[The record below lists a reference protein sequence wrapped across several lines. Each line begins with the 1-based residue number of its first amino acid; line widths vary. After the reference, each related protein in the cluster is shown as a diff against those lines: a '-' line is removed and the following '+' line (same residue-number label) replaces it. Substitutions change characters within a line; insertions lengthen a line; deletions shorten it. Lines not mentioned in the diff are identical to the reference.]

1 MMNSIEIKELNF
13 SFGSKQILNKV
24 NLNVPKGSIYGY
36 LGRNGAGKSTTIKLL
51 LGLLN
56 SKDDNIFLN
65 DLSIKQDAIKI
76 HSLTGNLIE
85 SPCYYTKL
93 TVYENLK
100 YLDVIYKKGEERI
113 NEVLELVDLLYAA
126 HSKTSNLSMGMK
138 QRLGIA
144 IAIFHDPE
152 ILILDEPLNG
162 LDAQGIY
169 EMRELFLRLNSQGKT
184 IFLSSHILSELERV
198 ATHIGI
204 IEGGKMIFEGKK
216 EELLGNV
223 VRKVAIKVSD
233 AEKAT
238 TILENGRVEDN
249 IIHLE
254 IEHDKDFHQKIEKL
268 IQNNIEIY
276 DIQSETA
283 NLEQIFINLIQPKND
298 EHIL

>member
-13 SFGSKQILNKV
+13 SFGSKQILNQV
-24 NLNVPKGSIYGY
+24 DLNVPKGSIYGY

-113 NEVLELVDLLYAA
+113 TEVLELVDLLYAA

-238 TILENGRVEDN
+238 TILENVRTENN

>member
-113 NEVLELVDLLYAA
+113 TEVLELVDLLYAA

-238 TILENGRVEDN
+238 TILENVRTENN

>member
-1 MMNSIEIKELNF
+1 M
-13 SFGSKQILNKV
+13 
-24 NLNVPKGSIYGY
+24 
-36 LGRNGAGKSTTIKLL
+36 
-51 LGLLN
+51 
-56 SKDDNIFLN
+56 N

-238 TILENGRVEDN
+238 TILENVRTENN

>member
-1 MMNSIEIKELNF
+1 M
-13 SFGSKQILNKV
+13 
-24 NLNVPKGSIYGY
+24 
-36 LGRNGAGKSTTIKLL
+36 
-51 LGLLN
+51 
-56 SKDDNIFLN
+56 
-65 DLSIKQDAIKI
+65 
-76 HSLTGNLIE
+76 
-85 SPCYYTKL
+85 

-113 NEVLELVDLLYAA
+113 TEVLELVDLLYAA

-169 EMRELFLRLNSQGKT
+169 EMRELFLSLNKEGKT

-233 AEKAT
+233 ADKAT
-238 TILENGRVEDN
+238 TILENVRTENN
-249 IIHLE
+249 IIQLE

>member
-169 EMRELFLRLNSQGKT
+169 EMRELFLSLNKEGKT

-233 AEKAT
+233 ADKAT
-238 TILENGRVEDN
+238 TILENVRTENN

>member
-1 MMNSIEIKELNF
+1 MKSIEIKDLNF
-13 SFGSKQILNKV
+13 SFGSKQILNQV

-56 SKDDNIFLN
+56 SNEDTIFLN
-65 DLSIKQDAIKI
+65 ELSIKKHPIKI
-76 HSLTGNLIE
+76 HALTGNLIE
-85 SPCYYTKL
+85 APCFYTKL

-100 YLDVIYKKGEERI
+100 YLDVIYQKGEERI
-113 NEVLELVDLLYAA
+113 SEVLDLVDLLYAE
-126 HSKTSNLSMGMK
+126 HYKTSDLSMGMK

-169 EMRELFLRLNSQGKT
+169 EMRELFLRFNASGKT

-223 VRKVAIKVSD
+223 VRKVAIKIND
-233 AEKAT
+233 AEKAKQ
-238 TILENGRVEDN
+238 LFENVIIEDN
-249 IIHLE
+249 VMHFE
-254 IEHDKDFHQKIEKL
+254 IENDDDFHQKIQQL
-268 IQNNIEIY
+268 IQHNIKIY
-276 DIQSETA
+276 DVQSETA
-283 NLEQIFINLIQPKND
+283 NLEQIFINLIQ
-298 EHIL
+298 H

>member
-13 SFGSKQILNKV
+13 SFGSKQILNQV

-113 NEVLELVDLLYAA
+113 TEVLELVDLLYAA

-238 TILENGRVEDN
+238 TILENVRTENN

>member
-1 MMNSIEIKELNF
+1 MKSIEIKELNF
-13 SFGSKQILNKV
+13 SFGSKQILNQV

-56 SKDDNIFLN
+56 SNEDTIFLN
-65 DLSIKQDAIKI
+65 ELSIKKHPIEI
-76 HSLTGNLIE
+76 HTLTGNLIE
-85 SPCYYTKL
+85 APCFYTKL

-100 YLDVIYKKGEERI
+100 YLDVIYQKGEERI
-113 NEVLELVDLLYAA
+113 SEVLELVDLLYAA
-126 HSKTSNLSMGMK
+126 HYKTSDLSMGMK

-169 EMRELFLRLNSQGKT
+169 EMRELFLRLNKAEKT

-223 VRKVAIKVSD
+223 VRKVAIKIND
-233 AEKAT
+233 AEKAKQLFKNV
-238 TILENGRVEDN
+238 IIEDN
-249 IIHLE
+249 VIHLE
-254 IEHDKDFHQKIEKL
+254 IEHDKDFHQKITSL

-276 DIQSETA
+276 DVQSETA
-283 NLEQIFINLIQPKND
+283 NLEQIFINLIQ
-298 EHIL
+298 H

>member
-1 MMNSIEIKELNF
+1 M
-13 SFGSKQILNKV
+13 
-24 NLNVPKGSIYGY
+24 
-36 LGRNGAGKSTTIKLL
+36 
-51 LGLLN
+51 
-56 SKDDNIFLN
+56 
-65 DLSIKQDAIKI
+65 
-76 HSLTGNLIE
+76 
-85 SPCYYTKL
+85 
-93 TVYENLK
+93 
-100 YLDVIYKKGEERI
+100 
-113 NEVLELVDLLYAA
+113 
-126 HSKTSNLSMGMK
+126 
-138 QRLGIA
+138 
-144 IAIFHDPE
+144 
-152 ILILDEPLNG
+152 DEPLNG

-238 TILENGRVEDN
+238 TILENVRTENN

>member
-1 MMNSIEIKELNF
+1 MKSIEIKDLNF
-13 SFGSKQILNKV
+13 SFGSKQILNQV

-76 HSLTGNLIE
+76 HALTGNLIE
-85 SPCYYTKL
+85 APCYYTKL

-113 NEVLELVDLLYAA
+113 SEVLELVDLLYAA
-126 HSKTSNLSMGMK
+126 HYKTSDLSMGMK

-169 EMRELFLRLNSQGKT
+169 EMRELFLRLNKEGKT

-204 IEGGKMIFEGKK
+204 IEGGKMIFEGEK

-223 VRKVAIKVSD
+223 VRKVAIKVNN

-238 TILENGRVEDN
+238 TILENVRAENN

-254 IEHDKDFHQKIEKL
+254 IEHDKDFHQKITSL
-268 IQNNIEIY
+268 IQNGIEIY

-298 EHIL
+298 

>member
-1 MMNSIEIKELNF
+1 MKSIEIKDLNF
-13 SFGSKQILNKV
+13 SFGSKQILNQV

-56 SKDDNIFLN
+56 SNEDTIFLN
-65 DLSIKQDAIKI
+65 ELSIKKHPIKI
-76 HSLTGNLIE
+76 HALTGNLIE
-85 SPCYYTKL
+85 EPCFYTKL

-100 YLDVIYKKGEERI
+100 YLDVIYQKGEERI
-113 NEVLELVDLLYAA
+113 SEVLDLVGLLYAE
-126 HSKTSNLSMGMK
+126 HYKTSDLSMGMK

-169 EMRELFLRLNSQGKT
+169 EMRELFLRLNASGKT

-223 VRKVAIKVSD
+223 VRKVAIKIND
-233 AEKAT
+233 AEKAKQ
-238 TILENGRVEDN
+238 LFENVIIEDN
-249 IIHLE
+249 VMHFE
-254 IEHDKDFHQKIEKL
+254 IENDDDFHQKIQQL
-268 IQNNIEIY
+268 IQHNIKIY
-276 DIQSETA
+276 DVQSETA
-283 NLEQIFINLIQPKND
+283 NLEQIFINLIQ
-298 EHIL
+298 H

>member
-113 NEVLELVDLLYAA
+113 TEVLELVDLLYAA

-169 EMRELFLRLNSQGKT
+169 EMRELFLSLNKEGKT

-238 TILENGRVEDN
+238 TILENVRTENN

>member
-1 MMNSIEIKELNF
+1 MKSIEIKDLNF
-13 SFGSKQILNKV
+13 SFGSKQILNQV

-76 HSLTGNLIE
+76 HALTGNLIE

-113 NEVLELVDLLYAA
+113 SEVLELVDLLYAA
-126 HSKTSNLSMGMK
+126 HYKTSDLSMGMK

-169 EMRELFLRLNSQGKT
+169 EMRELFLRLNKEGKT

-204 IEGGKMIFEGKK
+204 IEGGRMIFEGEK

-238 TILENGRVEDN
+238 TIIENVRAENN

-254 IEHDKDFHQKIEKL
+254 IEHDNDFHQKITSL

-298 EHIL
+298 

>member
-1 MMNSIEIKELNF
+1 MKSIEIKDLNF
-13 SFGSKQILNKV
+13 SFGSKQILNQV

-76 HSLTGNLIE
+76 HALTGNLIE

-113 NEVLELVDLLYAA
+113 SEVLELVDLLYAA
-126 HSKTSNLSMGMK
+126 HYKTSDLSMGMK

-169 EMRELFLRLNSQGKT
+169 EMRELFLRLNKEGKT

-204 IEGGKMIFEGKK
+204 IEEGKMIFEGEK

-238 TILENGRVEDN
+238 IIFENIRTENN

-254 IEHDKDFHQKIEKL
+254 IEHDNDFHQKITSL

-298 EHIL
+298 

>member
-113 NEVLELVDLLYAA
+113 TEVLELVDLLYAA

-223 VRKVAIKVSD
+223 VRKVAIKVGD

-238 TILENGRVEDN
+238 TILENVRTENN

>member
-1 MMNSIEIKELNF
+1 MNSIEIKELNF

-65 DLSIKQDAIKI
+65 DLSIKEDAIKI
-76 HSLTGNLIE
+76 QSLTGNLIE

-113 NEVLELVDLLYAA
+113 SEVLELVDLLYAA

-238 TILENGRVEDN
+238 TILENVRGENN
-249 IIHLE
+249 IIHIE
-254 IEHDKDFHQKIEKL
+254 IDHDKDFHQKIEKL

>member
-24 NLNVPKGSIYGY
+24 NLNVPKGSIYGC

-113 NEVLELVDLLYAA
+113 TEVLELVDLLYAA

-238 TILENGRVEDN
+238 TILENVRTENN

>member
-238 TILENGRVEDN
+238 TILENVRTENN

>member
-1 MMNSIEIKELNF
+1 MKSIEIKNLNF
-13 SFGSKQILNKV
+13 SFGSKKIVENI

-56 SKDDNIFLN
+56 SKEDNIFLN
-65 DLSIKQDAIKI
+65 GLSIKQDAIKI
-76 HSLTGNLIE
+76 HALTGNLIE
-85 SPCYYTKL
+85 APCFYTKL

-100 YLDVIYKKGEERI
+100 YLDIIYKKGEERI
-113 NEVLELVDLLYAA
+113 VEVLELVDLMYAA
-126 HSKTSNLSMGMK
+126 HYKTSDLSMGMK

-169 EMRELFLRLNSQGKT
+169 EMRELFLRLNEQGKT

-204 IEGGKMIFEGKK
+204 IEGGKMIFEGRK

-223 VRKVAIKVSD
+223 VRKVAIKVNNV
-233 AEKAT
+233 EKANQ
-238 TILENGRVEDN
+238 LFENGKIEEN
-249 IIHLE
+249 IIHLD
-254 IEHDKDFHQKIEKL
+254 IENDEDFHQKMATL
-268 IQNNIEIY
+268 IQHNIEVY
-276 DIQSETA
+276 DVQSETA
-283 NLEQIFINLIQPKND
+283 NLEQIFINLIQ
-298 EHIL
+298 H

>member
-169 EMRELFLRLNSQGKT
+169 EMRELFLSLNKEGKT

-233 AEKAT
+233 ADKAT
-238 TILENGRVEDN
+238 TILENVRGENN
-249 IIHLE
+249 IIHIE

>member
-1 MMNSIEIKELNF
+1 MKSIEIKDLNF
-13 SFGSKQILNKV
+13 SFGSKQILNQV
-24 NLNVPKGSIYGY
+24 NLNVPRGSIYGY

-56 SKDDNIFLN
+56 SNEDSIFLN
-65 DLSIKQDAIKI
+65 ELSIKKHPIEI
-76 HSLTGNLIE
+76 HALSGNLIE
-85 SPCYYTKL
+85 APCFYTKL

-100 YLDVIYKKGEERI
+100 YLDVIYQKGEERI
-113 NEVLELVDLLYAA
+113 SEVLDLVDLLYAA
-126 HSKTSNLSMGMK
+126 HYKTSDLSMGMK

-169 EMRELFLRLNSQGKT
+169 EMSELFLRLNAAGKT
-184 IFLSSHILSELERV
+184 IFLSSHILIELERV

-204 IEGGKMIFEGKK
+204 IENGKMIFEGKK

-223 VRKVAIKVSD
+223 VRKVAIKINN
-233 AEKAT
+233 AEKAK
-238 TILENGRVEDN
+238 LLFGNGIIEDN
-249 IIHLE
+249 VIHLE
-254 IEHDKDFHQKIEKL
+254 IENDDDFHQKIQQL

-276 DIQSETA
+276 DLQSETA
-283 NLEQIFINLIQPKND
+283 NLEQIFINLIQ
-298 EHIL
+298 H

>member
-1 MMNSIEIKELNF
+1 MKSIEIKDLNF
-13 SFGSKQILNKV
+13 SFGSKQILNQV

-56 SKDDNIFLN
+56 SNEDTIFLN
-65 DLSIKQDAIKI
+65 ELSIKKHPIKI
-76 HSLTGNLIE
+76 HALTGNLIE
-85 SPCYYTKL
+85 APCFYTKL

-100 YLDVIYKKGEERI
+100 YLDVIYQKGEERI
-113 NEVLELVDLLYAA
+113 SEVLDLVDLLYAE
-126 HSKTSNLSMGMK
+126 HYKTSDLSMGMK

-169 EMRELFLRLNSQGKT
+169 EMRELFLRLNASGKT

-223 VRKVAIKVSD
+223 VRKVAIKIND
-233 AEKAT
+233 AEKAKQ
-238 TILENGRVEDN
+238 LFENVIIEDN
-249 IIHLE
+249 VMHFE
-254 IEHDKDFHQKIEKL
+254 IENDDDFHQKIQQL
-268 IQNNIEIY
+268 IQHNIKIY
-276 DIQSETA
+276 DVQSETA
-283 NLEQIFINLIQPKND
+283 NLEQIFINLIQ
-298 EHIL
+298 H

>member
-1 MMNSIEIKELNF
+1 MNSIEIKELNF

-65 DLSIKQDAIKI
+65 DLSIKEDAIKI
-76 HSLTGNLIE
+76 QSLTGNLIE

-113 NEVLELVDLLYAA
+113 SEVLELVDLLYAA

-169 EMRELFLRLNSQGKT
+169 EMRELFLRLNKEGKT

-233 AEKAT
+233 ADKAT
-238 TILENGRVEDN
+238 TILENVRGEDN
-249 IIHLE
+249 IIHIE

>member
-113 NEVLELVDLLYAA
+113 SEVLELVDLLYAA

-238 TILENGRVEDN
+238 TILENVRTENN

>member
-113 NEVLELVDLLYAA
+113 TEVLELVDLLYAA

-152 ILILDEPLNG
+152 IFILDEPLNG

-238 TILENGRVEDN
+238 TILENVRGENN
-249 IIHLE
+249 IIHIE
-254 IEHDKDFHQKIEKL
+254 IDHDKDFHQKIEKL

-298 EHIL
+298 

>member
-1 MMNSIEIKELNF
+1 MKSIEIKDLNF
-13 SFGSKQILNKV
+13 SFGSKQILNQV

-56 SKDDNIFLN
+56 SNEDTIFLN
-65 DLSIKQDAIKI
+65 ELSIKKHPIKI
-76 HSLTGNLIE
+76 HALTGNLIVA
-85 SPCYYTKL
+85 PCFYTKL

-100 YLDVIYKKGEERI
+100 YLDVIYQKGEERI
-113 NEVLELVDLLYAA
+113 SEVLDLVGLLYAE
-126 HSKTSNLSMGMK
+126 HYKTSDLSMGMK

-169 EMRELFLRLNSQGKT
+169 EMRELFLRLNASGKT

-223 VRKVAIKVSD
+223 VRKVAIKIND
-233 AEKAT
+233 AEKAKQ
-238 TILENGRVEDN
+238 LFENVIIEDN
-249 IIHLE
+249 VMHFE
-254 IEHDKDFHQKIEKL
+254 IENDDDFHQKIQQL
-268 IQNNIEIY
+268 IQHNIKIY
-276 DIQSETA
+276 DVQSETA
-283 NLEQIFINLIQPKND
+283 NLEQIFINLIQ
-298 EHIL
+298 H

>member
-1 MMNSIEIKELNF
+1 MKSIEIKDLNF
-13 SFGSKQILNKV
+13 SFGSKQILNQV

-56 SKDDNIFLN
+56 SNEDTIFLN
-65 DLSIKQDAIKI
+65 ELSIKKHPIKI
-76 HSLTGNLIE
+76 HALTGNLIE
-85 SPCYYTKL
+85 APCFYTKL

-100 YLDVIYKKGEERI
+100 YIDVIYQKGEERI
-113 NEVLELVDLLYAA
+113 SEVLDLVGLLYAE
-126 HSKTSNLSMGMK
+126 HYKTSDLSMGMK

-169 EMRELFLRLNSQGKT
+169 EMRELFLRLNASGKT

-223 VRKVAIKVSD
+223 VRKVAIKIND
-233 AEKAT
+233 AEKAKQ
-238 TILENGRVEDN
+238 LFENVIIEDN
-249 IIHLE
+249 VMHFE
-254 IEHDKDFHQKIEKL
+254 IENDDDFHQKIQQL
-268 IQNNIEIY
+268 IQHNIKIY
-276 DIQSETA
+276 DVQSETA
-283 NLEQIFINLIQPKND
+283 NLEQIFINLIQ
-298 EHIL
+298 H